1 VLLLG
6 SALVEYLDH
15 RSILPAETVKSM
27 YKVKFGFFT
36 LALAAGV
43 LTMGQTK
50 PEPPKPQSAA
60 PPNPS
65 GTTPGTETVGA
76 AVDPNKY
83 LIGPEDVLFIKVWRE
98 NDFTLPVA
106 VRPDGKITMPL
117 VGEVQ
122 AAGETPMQLTKA
134 LTEQLTKYI
143 NNPDVTV
150 FVTEV
155 RSKKYYII
163 GQVNREGAFPLVTP
177 TTILDAL
184 VNAGGFHEFANTK
197 KIKILRGSK
206 VFNFNYNEVTK
217 AKHMEQNIYLESG
230 DHIIVN

>member
-1 VLLLG
+1 
-6 SALVEYLDH
+6 
-15 RSILPAETVKSM
+15 M
-27 YKVKFGFFT
+27 FKVKFDFLA
-36 LALAAGV
+36 LALAAAFFSIACAAAN
-43 LTMGQTK
+43 GQAN
-50 PEPPKPQSAA
+50 PEAPKPQSAA

-65 GTTPGTETVGA
+65 GTNPPTEAVGA

-122 AAGETPMQLTKA
+122 AGGETPMQLTKA

-150 FVTEV
+150 FVTDV

-197 KIKILRGSK
+197 KIKILRGAK
-206 VFNFNYNEVTK
+206 VFNFNYNKVTK